1 MEKDFSRVKYL
12 KFSAID
18 PEEAEFCDI
27 VINLETD
34 KIESGMIK
42 IGEEG
47 DDKVIVN
54 GLNKW
59 GNLVNPEY
67 SIYAAVGNNGSYYLL
82 DEKLNPLYEHHGN
95 VPKLMKYYNEHS
107 ILDNCID
114 IKIVDLE
121 KSLLAHAIKHKIN
134 FNDPDDWQPVMTDM
148 NKKYYAY
155 GIEDAYD
162 SIRKI
167 INNNDNAKDSMTA
180 ILALINNFKREDI

>member
-1 MEKDFSRVKYL
+1 MEKDFTRVKYL

-42 IGEEG
+42 IGEQG
-47 DDKVIVN
+47 DDKIIVN

-67 SIYAAVGNNGSYYLL
+67 SIYANVGNNGSYYLL
-82 DEKLNPLYEHHGN
+82 DEKLNPLYEHYGS
-95 VPKLMKYYNEHS
+95 VPNLMKYYNEHP

-121 KSLLAHAIKHKIN
+121 KSLLAHDIKPKISYN
-134 FNDPDDWQPVMTDM
+134 NPDEWHPVMTDM
-148 NKKYYAY
+148 NKKYYAD
-155 GIEDAYD
+155 GIEDAYN
-162 SIRKI
+162 SIKKI
-167 INNNDNAKDSMTA
+167 IDNNTAEDSLTA
-180 ILALINNFKREDI
+180 ILTLINNFKREDI

>member
-1 MEKDFSRVKYL
+1 MEKDFTRVKYL

-34 KIESGMIK
+34 KIETGMIK

-47 DDKVIVN
+47 DDKIIVN
-54 GLNKW
+54 GKNKW

-67 SIYAAVGNNGSYYLL
+67 SIYANVSNNGSYYIL
-82 DEKLNPLYEHHGN
+82 DKKLNPLYEHYGS
-95 VPKLMKYYNEHS
+95 VPNLMKYYNKHP

-121 KSLLAHAIKHKIN
+121 KSLLAHNIKPKIS
-134 FNDPDDWQPVMTDM
+134 FNNPDDWTPVMTDM
-148 NKKYYAY
+148 NKRYYAN
-155 GIEDAYD
+155 GMKDAYD
-162 SIRKI
+162 SIKMI
-167 INNNDNAKDSMTA
+167 IDNNTAEDSMTA
-180 ILALINNFKREDI
+180 ILTLINNFSKGDI

>member
-1 MEKDFSRVKYL
+1 MEKDFTRVKYL

-42 IGEEG
+42 IGEDG

-54 GLNKW
+54 GKNKW

-67 SIYAAVGNNGSYYLL
+67 SIYANVGNNGSYYLL
-82 DEKLNPLYEHHGN
+82 DEKLNPLYEHYGS
-95 VPKLMKYYNEHS
+95 VPKLMKYYNEHP

-121 KSLLAHAIKHKIN
+121 KSLLAHNIKPKIS
-134 FNDPDDWQPVMTDM
+134 FNNPDDWKPVITDI
-148 NKKYYAY
+148 NKKYYVN
-155 GIEDAYD
+155 GIKDAYD
-162 SIRKI
+162 SIKKI
-167 INNNDNAKDSMTA
+167 IDNNTAEDSMTA
-180 ILALINNFKREDI
+180 ILTLINNFSKGEI

>member
-121 KSLLAHAIKHKIN
+121 KSLLAHNDKHKIN
-134 FNDPDDWQPVMTDM
+134 FNDPDDWHPVMTDM

-167 INNNDNAKDSMTA
+167 INNNDNAKDSLTA
-180 ILALINNFKREDI
+180 ILTLINNFKRENI